1 MLEKNCTN
9 CKYIIPV
16 EGADYGFCN
25 CEKRLGDIANVHTVC
40 SDYQEAI
47 DHDLPKC
54 KGCFM
59 YDMIEQREE
68 EAYQRGFSD
77 GCDYTTKIEELA
89 ATNEKLQK
97 QIKDLKA
104 ELGCY
109 IVDQGIWLTVNEGL
123 EKENTKLKAENKE
136 LWDSYH
142 KGYEVGYTYGK
153 QDALSADGAKPKKSK
168 KKEVPQQLPGQL
180 DMFDLIENKEK

>member
-16 EGADYGFCN
+16 EGADYSFCN
-25 CEKRLGDIANVHTVC
+25 CEKHLRLKAGGHTVC
-40 SDYQEAI
+40 SEYEEAV
-47 DHDLPKC
+47 DNDLPKC

-109 IVDQGIWLTVNEGL
+109 IVDQGIWLTANEGL
-123 EKENTKLKAENKE
+123 EKENAKLKAENKE

-153 QDALSADGAKPKKSK
+153 QDAISADGAKPKKSK
-168 KKEVPQQLPGQL
+168 KKAIPQQLPGQL
-180 DMFDLIENKEK
+180 DMFDLIENKEN